1 MAFPH
6 IRTVIHVG
14 RFTENGRR
22 PAAWEDAYYVSSRMP
37 ESMLPRRWLQ
47 TIRNHWGGCEIRN
60 HWRKDACLFEDKTRS
75 RNPHIVANLMLLRN
89 LALQLYAHHGSA
101 CENFNRFVEDVA
113 SCPTLAS
120 RLIHS
125 SA

>member
-1 MAFPH
+1 
-6 IRTVIHVG
+6 
-14 RFTENGRR
+14 
-22 PAAWEDAYYVSSRMP
+22 
-37 ESMLPRRWLQ
+37 MLPRRWLQ